1 VLDHS
6 RDLIGA
12 HHHHNVRAVRRLRVD
27 DKGFGS
33 NLHTLKTRCLER
45 LTKLLLRVEG
55 HLRVVRQF
63 EAVEALLGC
72 VVVVAACWAKAGL
85 ASSTTEVIIEKQ
97 GCAFHTPLGSRILST
112 PSERHRLALL
122 TNVNSCQY
130 VAGRNLCA

>member
-55 HLRVVRQF
+55 HLRVVRQVRGGGGI
-63 EAVEALLGC
+63 ARLRCRRGCLLGEGR
-72 VVVVAACWAKAGL
+72 VG
-85 ASSTTEVIIEKQ
+85 KQ
-97 GCAFHTPLGSRILST
+97 
-112 PSERHRLALL
+112 
-122 TNVNSCQY
+122 Y
-130 VAGRNLCA
+130 D